1 MYDAWRHLVNCDLV
15 FKEAKVD
22 QLFILCIFLLF
33 KVLFL
38 LLLRFLRRRG
48 FHHFIL
54 IAHIILLLI
63 IFVIIVVNGL
73 DNLFIFLTI
82 LFLIISFPI

>member
-1 MYDAWRHLVNCDLV
+1 
-15 FKEAKVD
+15 
-22 QLFILCIFLLF
+22 
-33 KVLFL
+33 
-38 LLLRFLRRRG
+38 
-48 FHHFIL
+48 
-54 IAHIILLLI
+54 LLI